1 MKDFWEEIQGDE
13 TKKKKK
19 INKKKLFISIGISIF
34 LITFIVLI
42 VLYNSVRG
50 FREWVDISIFNKQ
63 VYQDNA
69 KTIEFQDENAKV
81 CAFNNNIGILSKNQ
95 FIIYNGSGNKEVTI
109 DMQVTNPLFCSSN
122 RYLAVAQKLGKK
134 LYVLEDRK
142 VKWDTNVEGE
152 ISQVHINKNGYVA
165 VVITGT
171 SYKTVISVFDNSGN
185 QLFSKYLSSTRVAD
199 VSISNDNK
207 FLALAEVDTSGSLI
221 QSNIKVISMVD
232 PKNTEEKNY
241 KGESN
246 SLIINIKYQENNK
259 LICLYDN
266 SVHVI
271 FNEQDDV
278 LVDSKQ
284 KVSFSSIE
292 LNNSIVNLK
301 EKSSG
306 LFTADSIVNII
317 NPDNKSTKEYV
328 VNEVT
333 KEIYTYENVIALNL
347 GSEIE
352 FINTDGWLI
361 KRYIARQEITNMVVS
376 NSIAAIIYRDKLEI
390 INL

>member
-1 MKDFWEEIQGDE
+1 MKDFWKEIQGDVQ
-13 TKKKKK
+13 KKKK
-19 INKKKLFISIGISIF
+19 INKKKLFIIIGISIF
-34 LITFIVLI
+34 LITLIVLI
-42 VLYNSVRG
+42 ILYNSVRG

-69 KTIEFQDENAKV
+69 KTIEFHDENAKV

-95 FIIYNGSGNKEVTI
+95 FTIYNGNGNKEDTI
-109 DMQVTNPLFCSSN
+109 DMQITNPLFCPSN

-134 LYVLEDRK
+134 LYVLEDKK

-152 ISQVHINKNGYVA
+152 ISKVHINKNGYVA
-165 VVITGT
+165 VIITGT
-171 SYKTVISVFDNSGN
+171 SYKTVISVYDNSGN
-185 QLFSKYLSSTRVAD
+185 QLFSKYLSSARVAD
-199 VSISNDNK
+199 VCISNDNK
-207 FLALAEVDTSGSLI
+207 LLALAEVDTSGSVI

-246 SLIINIKYQENNK
+246 SLIVNIKYQDNNK
-259 LICLYDN
+259 LICMYDD
-266 SVHVI
+266 SVHI
-271 FNEQDDV
+271 ILNDKDDV
-278 LVDSKQ
+278 LVDNKQ
-284 KVSFSSIE
+284 KASFTTIE
-292 LNNSIVNLK
+292 LNNSVVNLK

-317 NPDNKSTKEYV
+317 NPDNKTTKEYV

-376 NSIAAIIYRDKLEI
+376 NSIAAVIYRDKLEI